1 MRFLLKAN
9 MPVEEGNNSIING
22 TLPVIIK
29 DILSDIKPEA
39 VYFALDNGMRTA
51 YVFLNMNDPS
61 DIVKFAEPFFLAFNA
76 DIEIVPVM
84 NPDDLQKGAVH
95 FEHVVKTYHK
105 K

>member
-1 MRFLLKAN
+1 
-9 MPVEEGNNSIING
+9 MPVEDGNNSIING

-39 VYFALDNGMRTA
+39 VYFGLDNGMRTA
-51 YVFLNMNDPS
+51 YIFLNMNDPS
-61 DIVKFAEPFFLAFNA
+61 DIVKFAEPWFLAFNA

-95 FEHVVKTYHK
+95 FEHVVKKYQK